1 MYFIE
6 SEFVIEEGKLRRTM
20 GFVEKLTGFDIN
32 FILD

>member
-6 SEFVIEEGKLRRTM
+6 SEFVIEEGKLRSTM
-20 GFVEKLTGFDIN
+20 DFVEKLTGFDIN